1 MLGFILY
8 KILFLTSYCNFLLKN
23 EVMMSAVSKLKKSRA
38 AWKEK
43 AVERNNELKYH
54 RAEVKRLKAD
64 RNKYKVELQD
74 MKRQLA
80 EEQKKTACRLLKI
93 KKG

>member
-8 KILFLTSYCNFLLKN
+8 KILFLTSYYNFLLKN

-43 AVERNNELKYH
+43 AVERNNELKY
-54 RAEVKRLKAD
+54 
-64 RNKYKVELQD
+64 
-74 MKRQLA
+74 
-80 EEQKKTACRLLKI
+80 
-93 KKG
+93 